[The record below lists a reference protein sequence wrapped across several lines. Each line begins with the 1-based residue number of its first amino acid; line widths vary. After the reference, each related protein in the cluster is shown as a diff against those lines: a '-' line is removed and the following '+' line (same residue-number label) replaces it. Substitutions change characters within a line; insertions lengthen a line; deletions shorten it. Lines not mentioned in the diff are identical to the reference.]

1 MFHSFGP
8 LEIGLLVLIVLILF
22 GAGKLPQVFRS
33 AGKGIRD
40 FRRAQSGEFDDEEK
54 PKDSTEQASA
64 KPPSDSKAK

>member
-8 LEIGLLVLIVLILF
+8 LEIGLLVLVVLIIF

-33 AGKGIRD
+33 AGRGIRD
-40 FRRAQSGEFDDEEK
+40 FRRAQAGEFDDEK

-64 KPPSDSKAK
+64 KPPSDSKTE